1 MTTESVMHMVS
12 FELKVKVSA
21 AAELPAP
28 SHIAASVFLPDPA
41 KLTSPP
47 VAIFAFPGGG
57 YSKGYF
63 DLHLT
68 GHSGYSQ
75 AEHHV
80 ERGIVFIAADHL
92 GVGASSIP
100 DLTALSIETVAA
112 ANDAAIRE
120 ISARL
125 ETGSLGPG
133 LPPLRGL
140 VTIGI
145 GQSMGGCITIVMQGR
160 QATCNAIACLGFSAI
175 HTVLPQRTEA
185 ARQRGIAANKLFR
198 NHDLTK
204 PARGRGAMGELDFL
218 YPFHWEDVPQDLLDA
233 DIRSGY
239 PVRKTTPRW
248 GSATV
253 PAFARLMLSPGYV
266 AQEAAAIEAPVLIAA
281 GERDVVP
288 DPHAEPAAFKSSR
301 DVSVY
306 VVPNMAHMHNF
317 ASTRRLLWDRIAD
330 WACMVAREARR
341 S

>member
-1 MTTESVMHMVS
+1 
-12 FELKVKVSA
+12 
-21 AAELPAP
+21 
-28 SHIAASVFLPDPA
+28 
-41 KLTSPP
+41 
-47 VAIFAFPGGG
+47 
-57 YSKGYF
+57 
-63 DLHLT
+63 
-68 GHSGYSQ
+68 
-75 AEHHV
+75 
-80 ERGIVFIAADHL
+80 
-92 GVGASSIP
+92 
-100 DLTALSIETVAA
+100 
-112 ANDAAIRE
+112 
-120 ISARL
+120 
-125 ETGSLGPG
+125 
-133 LPPLRGL
+133 
-140 VTIGI
+140 
-145 GQSMGGCITIVMQGR
+145 
-160 QATCNAIACLGFSAI
+160 
-175 HTVLPQRTEA
+175 
-185 ARQRGIAANKLFR
+185 
-198 NHDLTK
+198 
-204 PARGRGAMGELDFL
+204 MGELDFL